1 MDQQV
6 LNELR
11 QKIQKVLDVLKTD
24 ISTIRTGKAS
34 PALVENI
41 VIRAY
46 GGSAQLKVM
55 ELATIG
61 ASDPH
66 TLVITPFDHTVIQEI
81 EKGIREANVGLSPAV
96 DGQII
101 RITIPPLSE
110 ERRQELIKSMRHKL
124 ENGRIMVRQAR
135 HEEMLLIKKSHD
147 DKEISDDDMHR
158 MEKEVQKVIDDTMK
172 IIDAMGAQKETEL
185 LQI

>member
-1 MDQQV
+1 MDQQI
-6 LNELR
+6 LSELR
-11 QKIQKVLDVLKTD
+11 QKIQKVLDVLKGD
-24 ISTIRTGKAS
+24 IGTIRTGKAS
-34 PALVENI
+34 PALVENV

-61 ASDPH
+61 SSDPH
-66 TLVITPFDHTVIQEI
+66 TLVITPFDHTIIQEI
-81 EKGIREANVGLSPAV
+81 EKGIREANIGLSPAV
-96 DGQII
+96 DGQVI

-124 ENGRIMVRQAR
+124 ENGRIMIRQVR
-135 HEEMLLIKKSHD
+135 HEEMSVIKKAHD
-147 DKEISDDDMHR
+147 DKTISDDDLHR
-158 MEKEVQKVIDDTMK
+158 MEKEVQKVIDDTMQT
-172 IIDAMGAQKETEL
+172 IDGMGEQKEQEL